1 MINISKKFDYSIVKK
16 YIEKEGY
23 ILISDK
29 YINTHKKLEIKCPKG
44 HVFQMSFNNF
54 KKGQRCPICARENQ
68 NRIPKNP
75 NNKKHSQKYIEELVE
90 SRGYKLLEPY
100 VNKRTKLKLEC
111 PNGHYHEIRLDSFQN
126 GSGCK
131 QCMKEKMT
139 NNKYEAIKKINEKGY
154 DVLSEYNGSHSNIT
168 LRCEKGHIFESTYD
182 RIINGGCGCPICN
195 ESRGEKKINDFLKNN
210 KIKFIRQYKYKD
222 CKCHKP
228 LPFDFY
234 LPQYNCC
241 IEFDGEQHFKIIKHF
256 GGIDTFIERKIRDE
270 IKNWY
275 CQQNNIKLIR
285 IPYWDFNNIEKILT
299 EELNLK

>member
-1 MINISKKFDYSIVKK
+1 MAKKFDYNRVKK
-16 YIEKEGY
+16 YIEQCEY
-23 ILISDK
+23 ILISK
-29 YINTHKKLEIKCPKG
+29 QYINTHKKLEIKCPKG
-44 HVFQMSFNNF
+44 HIFQMTFNNF

-75 NNKKHSQKYIEELVE
+75 NNKKHSQEYIKNLVE

-139 NNKYEAIKKINEKGY
+139 NDIQYVIKNIEKKGFKLLSKYK
-154 DVLSEYNGSHSNIT
+154 SSNSSIT
-168 LRCEKGHIFESTYD
+168 LQCEKGHIFESTYD
-182 RIINGGCGCPICN
+182 RIVNHGSGCPICL
-195 ESRGEKKINDFLKNN
+195 ESKGERVVRNFLIKNN
-210 KIKFIRQYKYKD
+210 IDFKQEYKFKN
-222 CKCHKP
+222 CKLHKE

-234 LPQYNCC
+234 IPSLNIA
-241 IEFDGEQHFKIIKHF
+241 IEYDGIQHFEIVGHF
-256 GGIDTFIERKIRDE
+256 GGLDSFIERKIRDT
-270 IKNWY
+270 IKSFY

-285 IPYWDFNNIEKILT
+285 IPYWEFDNINEILNK
-299 EELNLK
+299 ELFKHE